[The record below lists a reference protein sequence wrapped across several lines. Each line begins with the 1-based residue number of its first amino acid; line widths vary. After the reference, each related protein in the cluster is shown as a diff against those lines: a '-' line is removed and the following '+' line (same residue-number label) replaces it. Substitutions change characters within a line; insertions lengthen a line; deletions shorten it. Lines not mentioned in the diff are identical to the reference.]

1 MFNGSEHELD
11 IWGITLAVLRRWYVF
26 LAIFGLALGGA
37 YLAGRDSHPEY
48 VGTASAMLT
57 PPPTEA
63 PVSNP
68 FGNQEDANAAL
79 LIILNSSE
87 TVASIQDQGYTS
99 TYEVIAAART
109 SVFNV
114 EARGADEADVL
125 ATLSAVLATAEAEL
139 TERQASG
146 GVPAGNRIGL
156 QQLAPPSITNVE
168 TEGPVRVQAV
178 IVIIGGAAAVVLSV
192 LFDDIVGLF
201 KRRRARLAA
210 QRAESEESQSP
221 PQEKAEAGG
230 AASGPAPAGDD
241 ISPQVGEPDDEADGT
256 LHEAGSDGDADG
268 EDADG
273 EDADGEDADGDGSLS
288 APPAV
293 DAEDVEAASAAVAG
307 SPDEHADAAPDDAD
321 VRDEADAG
329 EVDVDIEDD
338 PTIVVRYSPLKS
350 DDDDRPLERDA
361 ALHGQGRP

>member
-99 TYEVIAAART
+99 SYEVIAAART

-210 QRAESEESQSP
+210 QRAESEEPQPP

-241 ISPQVGEPDDEADGT
+241 ISPQVGEPDDVAEGT
-256 LHEAGSDGDADG
+256 LHDAGSDGDADG

-273 EDADGEDADGDGSLS
+273 EDTDGEGSLS
-288 APPAV
+288 APSA
-293 DAEDVEAASAAVAG
+293 VEAEEADVATDEAAVAAG
-307 SPDEHADAAPDDAD
+307 SPDEHADAASDDAD
-321 VRDEADAG
+321 VRDEADAD

-338 PTIVVRYSPLKS
+338 PTIVVRYSPLES